1 MNSADWNV
9 RYEEVSLSDAPL
21 LAQLME
27 ASDRHFDPNATS
39 VGIAEAE
46 EILNGYFD
54 SVSAR
59 KIVDSN
65 DNKVLAIVTV
75 HPDISRA
82 RIYADTWSAPGID
95 VARQSIL
102 LTRELSK
109 MIDEKYELWIGAN
122 TLDIPYIAEL
132 KAQGFELLRTYWGLS
147 MELGPQKLPEI
158 DSKLRMH
165 LIHNDDDIYL
175 WWKVHQDS
183 FSQHFGFM
191 PRGFEEWK
199 ALVNRTVG
207 VDENA
212 RWLLFAD
219 ESPVGFIECTDIK
232 KEFETGYIEGL
243 GVIQTAQGNGYG
255 ELLLRWA
262 LHYYHSINRKFVELN
277 VDSGNESGAL
287 RLYEKVGFE
296 TKKSWQQFHN
306 PNWANF

>member
-1 MNSADWNV
+1 M
-9 RYEEVSLSDAPL
+9 
-21 LAQLME
+21 
-27 ASDRHFDPNATS
+27 
-39 VGIAEAE
+39 GIAEAE

-82 RIYADTWSAPGID
+82 RIYADTWSVPGIN

-122 TLDIPYIAEL
+122 TLDLPYISEL
-132 KAQGFELLRTYWGLS
+132 QAQGFELLRTYWGLV